1 MQERAGLF
9 MEATMRQAVMT
20 APGKI
25 SFGQVDVPQPGPG
38 QVLLHIQ
45 RIGVCGSDVHVYHG
59 KHPFTPYPV
68 VQGHEFSAVVVAV
81 GSGVTNVKVG
91 TKATATPQEVCGV
104 CRPCKSGRYNVCE
117 KLKVRGFQAPG
128 VGQDYFVTEA
138 DKLVPLPDHITFDE
152 GAFVEPVSVAV
163 HSTGRAGDLT
173 GHNVVIAGA
182 GPIGNLAAQAC
193 KIRGAN
199 KVLIT
204 DVSDYRLE
212 IAKAVGIDAVSN
224 VRNET
229 LADAVER
236 AFGGEGFDVAMDAA
250 GVEVSVS
257 SLVKHIDKGG
267 RIVILA
273 VFSEPPR
280 VDMSVLCE
288 HELTICGTMMYRH
301 EDYEQAVQWIADG
314 SIQLPPLLSKHFPF
328 EQFPEAYRFID
339 AEGEKTMKVMID
351 LA

>member
-1 MQERAGLF
+1 
-9 MEATMRQAVMT
+9 MEDMMRQAVMT
-20 APGKI
+20 APGEI
-25 SFGQVDVPQPGPG
+25 AFGEVPVPSPGQG
-38 QVLLHIQ
+38 QVLLRIQ

-68 VQGHEFSAVVVAV
+68 VQGHEFSAEVVAV
-81 GSGVTNVKVG
+81 GPGVEHVEVGMKV
-91 TKATATPQEVCGV
+91 TATPQEVCGV
-104 CRPCKSGRYNVCE
+104 CRPCKQGRYNVCE
-117 KLKVRGFQAPG
+117 QLKVRGFQAPG
-128 VGQDYFVTEA
+128 VAQDYFVTEA
-138 DKLVPLPDHITFDE
+138 DKIVPFPNHLTHDQ

-173 GHNVVIAGA
+173 GRNVVIAGA

-212 IAKAVGIDAVSN
+212 IAKQVGIDEVSN

-229 LADAVER
+229 LEDAVQR
-236 AFGGEGFDVAMDAA
+236 AFGGDGFDVAMDAA
-250 GVEVSVS
+250 GVEVSITNLVS
-257 SLVKHIDKGG
+257 AIDKGG

-288 HELTICGTMMYRH
+288 HELTVCGTMMYRH
-301 EDYEQAVQWIADG
+301 EDYEHAVQWIADG
-314 SIQLPPLLSKHFPF
+314 SIKLQPLLSKHFSF
-328 EQFPEAYRFID
+328 EAFPEAYKFID
-339 AEGEKTMKVMID
+339 AEGERTMKVMID
-351 LA
+351 LV

>member
-1 MQERAGLF
+1 
-9 MEATMRQAVMT
+9 MRQAVMT
-20 APGKI
+20 APGEI
-25 SFGQVDVPQPGPG
+25 RFDQVTVPAPGPG
-38 QVLLHIQ
+38 QVLLRIH
-45 RIGVCGSDVHVYHG
+45 RIGICGSDVHVYHG

-68 VQGHEFSAVVVAV
+68 VQGHEFSAEVVALGPGVETVRV
-81 GSGVTNVKVG
+81 GSKV
-91 TKATATPQEVCGV
+91 TATPQEVCGV
-104 CRPCKSGRYNVCE
+104 CRPCRQGRYNVCE

-138 DKLVPLPDHITFDE
+138 DKIVALPDHLTHDQ

-163 HSTGRAGDLT
+163 HSTGRAGDLQ
-173 GHNVVIAGA
+173 GHNVVVAGA

-193 KIRGAN
+193 RIRGAR

-212 IAKAVGIDAVSN
+212 VARAVGIDAVSN
-224 VRNET
+224 VRQEK
-229 LADAVER
+229 LADAVAR

-257 SLVKHIDKGG
+257 DLVRNIDKGG
-267 RIVILA
+267 KIVILA

-288 HELTICGTMMYRH
+288 HELTIAGTMMYRH
-301 EDYEQAVQWIADG
+301 EDYEQAVQWIAEG
-314 SIQLPPLLSKHFPF
+314 AIQLQPLLSRHFPF
-328 EQFPEAYRFID
+328 GQFPEAYKFID
-339 AEGEKTMKVMID
+339 TEGEKTMKVMMD
-351 LA
+351 LV